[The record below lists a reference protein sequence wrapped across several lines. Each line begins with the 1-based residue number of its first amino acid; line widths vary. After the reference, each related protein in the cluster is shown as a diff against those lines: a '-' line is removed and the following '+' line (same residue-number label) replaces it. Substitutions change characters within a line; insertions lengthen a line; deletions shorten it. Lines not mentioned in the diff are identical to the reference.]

1 MAIYHLQ
8 VKTIKRSAGRSAVAA
23 AAYRAGER
31 IVDERTRETH
41 NYRSKSD
48 VMHTQIVLPPSVPK
62 WAADRAKLW
71 NQAEARENRKNS
83 VTARE
88 IEIALPVELDQ
99 EEQKRLTGDFAQE
112 LVDRYRIACDIA
124 IHRAGRGDPRNTH
137 AHILMTTRRIGH
149 EGLEEKTRE
158 LDQRQSGEIDW
169 IRERWA
175 TIQNR
180 ELHAA
185 GLEVRVDHRSL
196 ADQGID
202 REPGRHL
209 GPASAAMERKNRDA
223 SRRQREIAAETPADD
238 RAIEEQAHRARVA
251 LRPLEDRRGVLEQTL
266 EDAQEANRLAAQH
279 VLDHQSQLEA
289 FRGRHRGRAWLE
301 ESFGFGSRQLRTI
314 TSNYQH
320 ALAHRQQTD
329 QDVDRAESELAQ
341 FSRVTKALQDY
352 LDDCVE
358 IEALD
363 RELRSLQAERKRLL
377 DRQHNR
383 AERSKPS
390 PDLGRDHDLGP
401 SR

>member
-1 MAIYHLQ
+1 
-8 VKTIKRSAGRSAVAA
+8 
-23 AAYRAGER
+23 
-31 IVDERTRETH
+31 
-41 NYRSKSD
+41 
-48 VMHTQIVLPPSVPK
+48 
-62 WAADRAKLW
+62 
-71 NQAEARENRKNS
+71 
-83 VTARE
+83 
-88 IEIALPVELDQ
+88 
-99 EEQKRLTGDFAQE
+99 
-112 LVDRYRIACDIA
+112 
-124 IHRAGRGDPRNTH
+124 
-137 AHILMTTRRIGH
+137 
-149 EGLEEKTRE
+149 
-158 LDQRQSGEIDW
+158 
-169 IRERWA
+169 
-175 TIQNR
+175 
-180 ELHAA
+180 
-185 GLEVRVDHRSL
+185 
-196 ADQGID
+196 
-202 REPGRHL
+202 
-209 GPASAAMERKNRDA
+209 MERKNRGA

-238 RAIEEQAHRARVA
+238 RAIEEQAHRARS
-251 LRPLEDRRGVLEQTL
+251 
-266 EDAQEANRLAAQH
+266 RLAAARGPPRGAGTELSKMLKRLTAWPPKH